1 MNQPEKTT
9 IIIPVQQIL
18 AKTEMNTPPVKDE
31 YYFRRLASI
40 IESSDDAI
48 ISKSLDGTIR
58 SWNKGGEK
66 MFGYTAQEAIGKNI
80 SLIIP
85 DEYLSR
91 EKDILKRIQNN
102 EIIEHYE
109 TVRIKKNGEQFFVSL
124 TASPLK
130 DLSGNI
136 IGVSKI
142 ARDISGQKQSEQEI
156 KILND
161 QLEKHARELIV
172 ANKELVFENTEKE
185 KRAAE
190 LLIANTE
197 LLFQNCEKEKRAT
210 ELLNA
215 ISDLKFSA
223 VQFEEVNKELESF
236 SYSVSHDLRAPLR
249 AVHGYSKMLK
259 ENYEI
264 QLDSEGNRLVNN
276 IMSNAKKMGQLID
289 DLLRFSRI
297 GRKDL
302 IKSNIAMF
310 EMVTSVCNELK
321 NELPDRNIEFNIH
334 PMPSA
339 LGDNISVKHI
349 WLNLVSN
356 AIKYSRLKAKSIIE
370 IGSETKENEIIYYIK
385 DNGAGF
391 DMRYVNK
398 LFGVF
403 QRLHSDQE
411 FEGTGVGLA
420 LVQRIVLKH
429 GGKVW
434 ACGEVDKGATFYFT
448 L

>member
-1 MNQPEKTT
+1 MNHPEKTS
-9 IIIPVQQIL
+9 ILIPVQQIL
-18 AKTEMNTPPVKDE
+18 AKTEMDTPPAKNE
-31 YYFRRLASI
+31 YYFRHLASI

-80 SLIIP
+80 ALIIP

-102 EIIEHYE
+102 EIIDHYE
-109 TVRIKKNGEQFFVSL
+109 TERIKKNGEQFFVSL
-124 TASPLK
+124 SASPLK

-156 KILND
+156 KMLNE

-172 ANKELVFENTEKE
+172 ANKELAFENT
-185 KRAAE
+185 
-190 LLIANTE
+190 
-197 LLFQNCEKEKRAT
+197 EKEKRAT

-215 ISDLKFSA
+215 ISDLKFAA
-223 VQFEEVNKELESF
+223 VQFEEVNKELEPF

-321 NELPDRNIEFNIH
+321 DELPHHNIEFNIR

-356 AIKYSRLKAKSIIE
+356 AIKYSSLKEKSIIE

-391 DMRYVNK
+391 DMRYVN
-398 LFGVF
+398 
-403 QRLHSDQE
+403 
-411 FEGTGVGLA
+411 
-420 LVQRIVLKH
+420 
-429 GGKVW
+429 
-434 ACGEVDKGATFYFT
+434 
-448 L
+448 

>member
-1 MNQPEKTT
+1 
-9 IIIPVQQIL
+9 
-18 AKTEMNTPPVKDE
+18 
-31 YYFRRLASI
+31 
-40 IESSDDAI
+40 
-48 ISKSLDGTIR
+48 
-58 SWNKGGEK
+58 

-156 KILND
+156 KMLND

-321 NELPDRNIEFNIH
+321 NELPDRNIEFNIR

-356 AIKYSRLKAKSIIE
+356 AIKYSRLKEKSIIE